1 MKKLCC
7 LGAVLLLSS
16 TAELTAQT
24 TAPLKIGFGLSNGFL
39 VQDPNGYAL
48 GGDFK
53 IKKNITNR
61 VAITASAGFNHY
73 FFSAGET
80 HLDTEGPSK
89 AIPWNS
95 IPLKAGVRA
104 FVNDHVYVAGETIQ
118 DGN

>member
-39 VQDPNGYAL
+39 VQDPNGYAV

-53 IKKNITNR
+53 IQKNITNR

-73 FFSAGET
+73 FFLQEKLILIQKG
-80 HLDTEGPSK
+80 HQRLFHG
-89 AIPWNS
+89 IPFR
-95 IPLKAGVRA
+95 LKLVLGLL
-104 FVNDHVYVAGETIQ
+104 
-118 DGN
+118 